1 MVCLPV
7 GPRCNSCD
15 LSNGLCPSAN
25 KGVSKAKLKGK
36 KIAGKATVE
45 DASPDKGGPKIE
57 ISVEQEDEKLEKL

>member
-36 KIAGKATVE
+36 KITVRATVE
-45 DASPDKGGPKIE
+45 DSVSDKGGPKIE
-57 ISVEQEDEKLEKL
+57 ISVEQEDVKLEKL